1 MSEPC
6 VEPASTPETA
16 ASADDL
22 PGLPR
27 PFQYR
32 LRTMFAA
39 VAILSMLFAVMDAV
53 GMVWSV
59 VLVWFLLLA
68 VAHVTANAWGSKTS
82 ERAVAARTDDTQQ
95 TPPSLESPRV
105 VPWGDV
111 PWGDAARLRQT
122 TRLGWPMIVLT
133 VAGALAGGALA
144 STALMLLSHPRV
156 GYAGVVVGT
165 LSAAT
170 VSGFLAFL
178 TSSFVEVAGRAW
190 QEAAHGAVPPER
202 GSP

>member
-68 VAHVTANAWGSKTS
+68 VAHVTANAWGSRTR
-82 ERAVAARTDDTQQ
+82 ERAVAVRTDDTQRI
-95 TPPSLESPRV
+95 PPSLESPRL
-105 VPWGDV
+105 V

-122 TRLGWPMIVLT
+122 TRLGWPMIALT

-190 QEAAHGAVPPER
+190 QEAAHGAVPPVR